1 MYLEITIL
9 SEVGQKQKDKMPYD
23 NTYMWNLKYD
33 TNETINETESGT
45 QRTDWQLPRDMS
57 LREGWEVGVTRC
69 KLPYIE

>member
-33 TNETINETESGT
+33 RNETINETETESGT
-45 QRTDWQLPRDMS
+45 QRTDWRLPRDMS
-57 LREGWEVGVTRC
+57 LGRDGRLG
-69 KLPYIE
+69 LPDVNFHI